1 MCGGCA
7 NGAWHFFN
15 IVNSK
20 ALLPHMQTGA
30 HWHALSPEPACPGKI
45 RSRKTAV
52 GTTVTAFA
60 PREPCLLVCSVLTAT
75 TTAIKME
82 ENSSR
87 WAFVHFPVLWHFHR
101 FSAFPAATRDLFAH
115 SNIPPRKATALS
127 ISSALFNWLCQ
138 PKYSCDWHVSATDF
152 QSSISIEFVWGC
164 HKTFITPQ

>member
-60 PREPCLLVCSVLTAT
+60 PREPCLSVCSVLTAT

-101 FSAFPAATRDLFAH
+101 FSAFPPFPRRHATCLHIQIFPREKPLHFPFPRPFSIGFVSQNIPATGTSLPRISNHQFQLNLFGAATKL
-115 SNIPPRKATALS
+115 L
-127 ISSALFNWLCQ
+127 
-138 PKYSCDWHVSATDF
+138 
-152 QSSISIEFVWGC
+152 
-164 HKTFITPQ
+164 